1 MNKVIIIGNNTKQIE
16 LKQTSSG
23 TSVAEFS
30 IAVKR
35 SFKSANGEQES
46 DFFNCVAFSKLA
58 ETVSKYVGKGDKIAV
73 EGRLQTRNYTNKEGR
88 KIYVTEIIVENVEFL
103 QTKSRDEQKPT
114 DTTDAD
120 PFAPTFTPSV
130 PNFEDV
136 DADEGLPF

>member
-103 QTKSRDEQKPT
+103 QTKSKDEQKPT

-120 PFAPTFTPSV
+120 PFAV
-130 PNFEDV
+130 ANFEEV